1 MRRRRRRR
9 RMRRRRR
16 RRRGRRIR
24 NNLWN
29 IVVYASYILS
39 STRQLFS
46 GLKRQPIC
54 RKLFHSQYNQA

>member
-1 MRRRRRRR
+1 MRRRRKRR

-16 RRRGRRIR
+16 RRRRRR

-29 IVVYASYILS
+29 IVVYASHILS

-46 GLKRQPIC
+46 ALKRQPIC